1 MISFQICESYMFI
14 QNISTF
20 ITLIHFIQRCTMHTI
35 MYYLIKELKL
45 QVYHFQLTSDIMLKS
60 YKQPLNHTHL
70 YELSDQRVPGSNNY
84 TSTIYEN
91 NDGHVVH
98 LSSFYFSSCMFYF
111 ILFAVLLLYEWNK
124 PKCLVRV
131 LQNFFMSTCLIILP

>member
-1 MISFQICESYMFI
+1 MSCISLLKYM
-14 QNISTF
+14 SRCMS
-20 ITLIHFIQRCTMHTI
+20 LIHFIYQYTMHTI
-35 MYYLIKELKL
+35 IYYLIKELKL

-70 YELSDQRVPGSNNY
+70 YKLSDQRVPGSNNY

-124 PKCLVRV
+124 PKSWVRV